1 MKVKKG
7 VIHDTINL
15 LNLSVKKK
23 NRIKNQKK
31 AELQKR
37 LLKPNSINKNIIE
50 TDGKSKKKN
59 EPIKKPEPE
68 KKDTDPN
75 AAINQ
80 ALLDKASWKEH
91 LAKEKAE
98 KKRKK
103 RLVRERVE
111 KNKQGNY
118 DLIYPLVSYA
128 EEDMVTDRVAAEK
141 ETRNIGKEPKKDK
154 PND

>member
-1 MKVKKG
+1 MKIKKG

-15 LNLSVKKK
+15 LNLSIKKK

-50 TDGKSKKKN
+50 TDGKSKKKT
-59 EPIKKPEPE
+59 EVD

-80 ALLDKASWKEH
+80 ALLDKASWKGH

-103 RLVRERVE
+103 RLLRERVE
-111 KNKQGNY
+111 KTKQGNY
-118 DLIYPLVSYA
+118 DLIYPIVTYA
-128 EEDMVTDRVAAEK
+128 EEDMITDRVLVEK
-141 ETRNIGKEPKKDK
+141 EARGLIKPENKDK
-154 PND
+154 PQD